1 MAGRK
6 EELSY
11 ALRCA
16 GDNRRAQASSLAP
29 VETCLVQVQCC
40 VHFD

>member
-6 EELSY
+6 EELTY

-16 GDNRRAQASSLAP
+16 DDNCRAQASSLAP
-29 VETCLVQVQCC
+29 VETCLVQVQCLI
-40 VHFD
+40 D